1 MSENNGLNYLPAF
14 DRPFSQ
20 RIKEGWDKFS
30 QGEEKLREMIKSQ
43 ESGDDITA
51 YCQKLL
57 GSTFSEVYFELGYNG
72 EKYELIL
79 APEKE
84 KYMLY
89 LYEAFKRQAPQNI
102 LEHWNIILGRNYS
115 ASCNLGF
122 HGKTVSPKDISIK
135 IKKEENS
142 KSCNI
147 VGFCEKL
154 VPVLKDDRNEAFW
167 FFDMLLDMTV
177 GEIVNMRYIETI
189 DMTDKPFA
197 DSDNAIP
204 LEKLPE
210 AMEEMFGNK
219 EGWNSVESYLECYNG
234 YRMEPNDNPEG
245 FIPRD
250 DIYVGFSSMPEI
262 LNCYYNKDNYYI
274 EKAIKDGAP
283 IGFIFYPIDQFIEE
297 ADRKR
302 SDVILDFRDEL
313 EQYINEKTNGS
324 ACRIIGGATGIYC
337 SYLDFIAWDLKA
349 VLDTAKE
356 FFEDKKLVE
365 WADFQIYSMESESV
379 NIYE

>member
-210 AMEEMFGNK
+210 AMEEMFGDK

-234 YRMEPNDNPEG
+234 YRMEPNDNPED

-262 LNCYYNKDNYYI
+262 LNCYYNKDNFLSDRPVYRRSGQKKKRCY
-274 EKAIKDGAP
+274 
-283 IGFIFYPIDQFIEE
+283 IGF
-297 ADRKR
+297 
-302 SDVILDFRDEL
+302 S
-313 EQYINEKTNGS
+313 
-324 ACRIIGGATGIYC
+324 
-337 SYLDFIAWDLKA
+337 
-349 VLDTAKE
+349 
-356 FFEDKKLVE
+356 
-365 WADFQIYSMESESV
+365 
-379 NIYE
+379 